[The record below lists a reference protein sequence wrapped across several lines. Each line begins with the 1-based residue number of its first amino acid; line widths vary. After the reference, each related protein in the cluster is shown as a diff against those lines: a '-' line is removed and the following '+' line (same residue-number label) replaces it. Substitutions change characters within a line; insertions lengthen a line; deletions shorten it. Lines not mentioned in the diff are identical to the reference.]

1 LVNSLQWEDSLVTLR
16 DIIAGLIG
24 AGAGA
29 AITLTVKVMLS
40 SRKTSTSF
48 TQKDIKA
55 GGDVAGRDLRKG
67 K

>member
-1 LVNSLQWEDSLVTLR
+1 LVTLR